1 MRRSL
6 FLRNVLT
13 YNLRLKK
20 SFWHRCFPWN
30 LVKFLRAP
38 NLQTNFVQTSPPEM
52 FLGKDVLKI
61 CSKTPMPKCKFNKL
75 AYAILL
81 KSHFNISVL
90 HEICCIF
97 SEQLFLRTPLEG
109 CFCSSNCFYRYSLS
123 MNDKVNEKFSMLRIC
138 LFIRPSTLDF
148 NNRTLQVRYKTPE

>member
-1 MRRSL
+1 MWDVVTVTLVRSVLQNRCSYKFCQFSKKKSLCRSL

-75 AYAILL
+75 AMQFYW
-81 KSHFNISVL
+81 N
-90 HEICCIF
+90 
-97 SEQLFLRTPLEG
+97 RTSTL
-109 CFCSSNCFYRYSLS
+109 
-123 MNDKVNEKFSMLRIC
+123 MFSMK
-138 LFIRPSTLDF
+138 FAAYF
-148 NNRTLQVRYKTPE
+148 QNNFP